1 MHCML
6 VATFFDFGSN
16 LRSNL
21 EMTEKRI
28 QERKKRERKCM
39 PCKKFTITK
48 ICNTRN

>member
-16 LRSNL
+16 LISNL

-28 QERKKRERKCM
+28 QERKKIYKTV
-39 PCKKFTITK
+39 KITLF
-48 ICNTRN
+48 NQ